1 MSDAELLIQAAVEA
15 LHALY
20 SRSNFEIED
29 FQPLVH
35 LMYETEYLTL
45 LQKLYEWSVVGPD
58 DADDTR
64 YTISKKLSEV
74 RASRARW
81 LL

>member
-1 MSDAELLIQAAVEA
+1 MQAGVEA

-20 SRSNFEIED
+20 SRSNFEIEG

-35 LMYETEYLTL
+35 LMFQTEYVDL
-45 LQKLYEWSVVGPD
+45 LNKLYEWSIVGPD
-58 DADDTR
+58 DVDDTK

-74 RASRARW
+74 WR
-81 LL
+81 